1 MLKEKENTNMADYI
15 TLTGWYEVDEGCM
28 NVHIE
33 GHDLLS
39 LVRRLRE
46 ADPENFG
53 YTDMELEVCDG
64 IGDVT
69 DVTDQVYIMVGENI

>member
-1 MLKEKENTNMADYI
+1 MLNKKEKTKMADYI
-15 TLTGWYEVDEGCM
+15 TLTGWYETDEGYLM
-28 NVHIE
+28 LHIE